1 MTRERDDQPLATR
14 DATLVASMRRGFAPE
29 PLDPIRAASFDARLR
44 DRLERRERRPRTW
57 AALATVGV
65 AAAAWL
71 ALSVDLAPV
80 VPESA
85 PSAAALAWEEEVV
98 FGDELGDPLAIEDSD
113 LLPPDY
119 LALASAFDF

>member
-1 MTRERDDQPLATR
+1 MTRVHDEETLSPR
-14 DATLVASMRRGFAPE
+14 DAELVASIRRGFSPE
-29 PLDPIRAASFDARLR
+29 PLDPVGAAGFDARLR
-44 DRLERRERRPRTW
+44 DRLERGERRPRSW

-71 ALSVDLAPV
+71 ALSVDLTPVAPA
-80 VPESA
+80 ST
-85 PSAAALAWEEEVV
+85 PSAATLAWEEEVV
-98 FGDELGDPLAIEDSD
+98 FGDDLGDPLAIEDSD